1 LTVKNTNL
9 LTVLSDVVIIFLR
22 NKQFTGTINI
32 MSILAVN
39 TIYKHEKS
47 LCNSFIN
54 FHFRMF
60 VHKSNYNLL
69 IGTYT
74 QKCENKGIY
83 TMILILTQEILVLK
97 ILPKM

>member
-1 LTVKNTNL
+1 MHSEVEFTSLFFSMKFIEFDSQKYKFVDSFKWCCYN
-9 LTVLSDVVIIFLR
+9 FLR

-60 VHKSNYNLL
+60 VHK
-69 IGTYT
+69 
-74 QKCENKGIY
+74 KK
-83 TMILILTQEILVLK
+83 
-97 ILPKM
+97 

>member
-1 LTVKNTNL
+1 
-9 LTVLSDVVIIFLR
+9 
-22 NKQFTGTINI
+22 

-54 FHFRMF
+54 FHFSN
-60 VHKSNYNLL
+60 VCAQKSNYNLL

-83 TMILILTQEILVLK
+83 TILILTQEILVLK
-97 ILPKM
+97 ILPKMW